1 MRLLAAALLLT
12 LTPVLTALGGP
23 LDALRVER
31 EVSIQVS
38 ALPGERL
45 KLSFELSPLLQRD
58 LTVEEARS
66 ILAFQY
72 DSLTAPAPR
81 GLLLATTGMVPC
93 ASGCTAVSWEQ
104 RLRAEY
110 LAKYGSP
117 TVHLPEALEN
127 SRQVMALRL
136 STRFMGDGFR
146 KAAHELFS
154 DPLFVSG
161 VVLSTA
167 LYMAAWLAP
176 EPFFSKIFAARLT
189 LLLMTSFT
197 VAELRNVAVT
207 VMRLYKDAEQARTV
221 RELEKVAERFG
232 KALGGTGLRLMVMVA
247 SYGVG
252 KALPGVP
259 PGGMRGRQWAPAGTA
274 ALDDLMM
281 TEATTVQVVA
291 NGSVVVAGATFGNT
305 AAAARAESICD
316 DGSNKNGEWHHLA
329 TIGNRKSSAR
339 GGPWTPRFEELF
351 EQAGMSLGDAAN
363 LIHIQ
368 GHEGPHS
375 EQYHQTV
382 HDRLLDALRN
392 CTSVGECRRAF
403 TNELKKIADEL
414 CTPGTALNKMLIK
427 KARP

>member
-1 MRLLAAALLLT
+1 M
-12 LTPVLTALGGP
+12 
-23 LDALRVER
+23 
-31 EVSIQVS
+31 SIKVS
-38 ALPGERL
+38 ALLEERL
-45 KLSFELSPLLQRD
+45 KLSFELSPLSQRSF
-58 LTVEEARS
+58 TVEEARS
-66 ILAFQY
+66 ILAFQH
-72 DSLTAPAPR
+72 DSLTAPEPR
-81 GLLLATTGMVPC
+81 GRLLATTSTVPC
-93 ASGCTAVSWEQ
+93 ASGCTPGTWEKE
-104 RLRAEY
+104 LREEY

-117 TVHLPEALEN
+117 TLRLPESLEN

-146 KAAHELFS
+146 NAAHELFN

-176 EPFFSKIFAARLT
+176 EPFFSKLFAARLT

-232 KALGGTGLRLMVMVA
+232 RALGGTGLRLLVMVA

-259 PGGMRGRQWAPAGTA
+259 PGGLRGRQWAPAGAA
-274 ALDDLMM
+274 ALDDLLM

-291 NGSVVVAGATFGNT
+291 NGSVIIAGATLGNT

-339 GGPWTPRFEELF
+339 GGPWTPRFEGLF
-351 EQAGMSLGDAAN
+351 EQVGMNLSDPAN

-375 EQYHQTV
+375 EEYHQEIFR
-382 HDRLLDALRN
+382 RLRAILIE
-392 CTSVGECRRAF
+392 CTSLDECRRAF
-403 TNELKKIADEL
+403 TNELKKIAGEL
-414 CTPGTALNKMLIK
+414 CTPGTDLNKMLLK
-427 KARP
+427 KTSP

>member
-12 LTPVLTALGGP
+12 LAPVLTALGGP
-23 LDALRVER
+23 LDAFRVER
-31 EVSIQVS
+31 EVSLQVS
-38 ALPGERL
+38 TLPGERL
-45 KLSFELSPLLQRD
+45 KLSFELSPLLQRNF
-58 LTVEEARS
+58 TVEEARS
-66 ILAFQY
+66 ILTFQH
-72 DSLTAPAPR
+72 DSLTALEPR

-93 ASGCTAVSWEQ
+93 ASCTAVSWEQ
-104 RLRAEY
+104 QLRAEY

-117 TVHLPEALEN
+117 SVHLPEALEN

-146 KAAHELFS
+146 NAAHELFN

-176 EPFFSKIFAARLT
+176 EPFFSKAFAAKLT
-189 LLLMTSFT
+189 LVLMTSFT

-207 VMRLYKDAEQARTV
+207 VMRLYKEAEQARTV

-232 KALGGTGLRLMVMVA
+232 KALGGTGLRLLVMVA

-259 PGGMRGRQWAPAGTA
+259 PGGMRGRQWAPAGAA
-274 ALDDLMM
+274 ALDDLLM

-291 NGSVVVAGATFGNT
+291 DGSVVISGATLGNT
-305 AAAARAESICD
+305 VAAARAESICD
-316 DGSNKNGEWHHLA
+316 DGSSKNGEWHHLA
-329 TIGNRKSSAR
+329 TISNRKSSAR
-339 GGPWTPRFEELF
+339 GGPWTPRFEVLF
-351 EQAGMSLGDAAN
+351 EQMGMSLNDPTN

-375 EQYHQTV
+375 EQYHRTV
-382 HDRLLDALRN
+382 FERLRTSIVG
-392 CTSVGECRRAF
+392 CTSQEECKRAF
-403 TNELKKIADEL
+403 TNALKLIADEL
-414 CTPGTALNKMLIK
+414 CTPGTDLNKMLIK
-427 KARP
+427 KTQP